1 MKLFFFSGSLCS
13 FLPHSFCFNAFSSI
27 RMLLSRLS
35 QTEMNNLCMSRLY
48 SICVRKKKE
57 SFVWV
62 LNVLRLIIEFFGDF
76 SLHCI
81 FYGTTKR
88 TESFL
93 SFFFHHRF
101 SWFSIQCRQ
110 TNTNNGKLHLYMNNC
125 TRKKYNKKLS
135 KNAGIK
141 TFLFPSRFLFLLLVV
156 GHVPLIT

>member
-1 MKLFFFSGSLCS
+1 MFGAHKLQWLTNFIDVWRINKSFEFAFIKKINSWNYFFFFSGSLCS

-35 QTEMNNLCMSRLY
+35 RTEMNNLCMSRLY

-62 LNVLRLIIEFFGDF
+62 LIVLRLIIEFFGDF
-76 SLHCI
+76 SLQCI

-110 TNTNNGKLHLYMNNC
+110 TNTHNGKLHLYMNNC
-125 TRKKYNKKLS
+125 TR
-135 KNAGIK
+135 
-141 TFLFPSRFLFLLLVV
+141 
-156 GHVPLIT
+156 